1 MKKITDLIADNITS
15 VFEGGNWTEVNLK
28 ETLSDVDYREATTAT
43 RATFNT
49 IAALVHHLTFY
60 NSVVISRLS
69 GEDPEITAA
78 NGFDMPP
85 VRTEF
90 AWEQLKN
97 SCLKSGAELAAIVKT
112 IPQEKLCEPTVHGNA
127 TYYKTL
133 HGISEHAHYHLGQI
147 VILKKL
153 LRQSV
158 FLPIMSNS
166 L

>member
-1 MKKITDLIADNITS
+1 MEKITEIIADHITS

-28 ETLSDVDYREATTAT
+28 DTLEDVDYRQATTVT
-43 RATFNT
+43 KATFNT

-60 NSVVISRLS
+60 NNVVISRL
-69 GEDPEITAA
+69 GGYDPEITEA

-85 VRTEF
+85 VRNEF
-90 AWEQLKN
+90 DWEQLKSN
-97 SCLKSGAELAAIVKT
+97 CEHSFAELAETVRN
-112 IPQEKLCEPTVHGNA
+112 IPEEKLCEPTIHGNA

-147 VILKKL
+147 ILLKKMARQPMHQT
-153 LRQSV
+153 LR
-158 FLPIMSNS
+158 SNS